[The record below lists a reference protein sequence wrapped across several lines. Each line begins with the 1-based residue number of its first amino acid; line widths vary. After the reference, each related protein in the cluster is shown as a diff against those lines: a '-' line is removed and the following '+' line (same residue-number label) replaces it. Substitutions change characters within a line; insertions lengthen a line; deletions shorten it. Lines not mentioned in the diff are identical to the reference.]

1 MIPFPGNDGVDTGSD
16 IADTQEVS
24 YYEVALGT
32 DRRFPNT
39 RDNVKP
45 FTNVGKN
52 KTITFTNLELVQG
65 TAKYFF
71 SVKAYSASYSMAL
84 ATSNGFYVSGVAGVT
99 GRYHS
104 IALTVFCYHSQL
116 MSAALS
122 SHYALRSNLIRVHS
136 VYSKTCFKRSLK
148 KRNKNLF

>member
-1 MIPFPGNDGVDTGSD
+1 MVFFMIPFQGNDGVDTGSD
-16 IADTQEVS
+16 IAETQEVS

-45 FTNVGKN
+45 FTYVGKN
-52 KTITFTNLELVQG
+52 KTVTFTNLELVQG

-99 GRYHS
+99 GGYHS
-104 IALTVFCYHSQL
+104 NAFTVFSTIHYYFQL
-116 MSAALS
+116 LS
-122 SHYALRSNLIRVHS
+122 HHIMHLGAV
-136 VYSKTCFKRSLK
+136 
-148 KRNKNLF
+148 

>member
-1 MIPFPGNDGVDTGSD
+1 MVFFMIPFQGNDGVDTGSD

-45 FTNVGKN
+45 FTYVGKN
-52 KTITFTNLELVQG
+52 KTVTFTNLELVQG

-99 GRYHS
+99 GGYHS
-104 IALTVFCYHSQL
+104 NAFTVFSTIHYYFQL
-116 MSAALS
+116 LS
-122 SHYALRSNLIRVHS
+122 HHIMHLGAV
-136 VYSKTCFKRSLK
+136 
-148 KRNKNLF
+148 